1 MLGGSIITYYMS
13 HTNNKQQIG
22 IWMVTSLVIGNM
34 IASGIFLLPSAL
46 AKFGGISIFGWIISG
61 VGALLIAMLF
71 SRLSK
76 LVPKTGGPYQY
87 PKEGFGEFVGFISGW
102 GYWGS
107 VVLSNASIAAVFT
120 GYFFVFIPSWQ
131 KSQIATVTITL
142 SAIWLLTWLNSRGVR
157 TGGKVQLVTTILKI
171 IPLFTLTI
179 AGLFYFN
186 VDHFMPLN
194 LSDQSNLG
202 AISAAVALTLFA
214 FLGIESA
221 TVPAGNV
228 RDPKRTIPRATLI
241 GTSITVVI
249 YILSSISIMGMVPP
263 EQLAQSTAPL
273 ADAAFM
279 IWGETGRYIVGFGAL
294 ASTFGALNGWI
305 LIQGQMPMSMA
316 EDKLLPPIFN
326 KLSKRDFPVT
336 GLVISSVLISIIVL
350 ANQSKGLV
358 ELFAILILLSTFL
371 TLVSY
376 LFSSMAE
383 VLILIKHKNDDWQ
396 KKLIPAFLIS
406 IPTFG
411 FSLWA
416 VYGSGLEVVFYGF
429 IALMLGT
436 PFYVWSKIEQN
447 RIKS

>member
-1 MLGGSIITYYMS
+1 MS
-13 HTNNKQQIG
+13 RTNNKQQIG
-22 IWMVTSLVIGNM
+22 IWIATSLVIGNM
-34 IASGIFLLPSAL
+34 IASGIFLLPSNL
-46 AKFGGISIFGWIISG
+46 AKYGGISIFGWVISG
-61 VGALLIAMLF
+61 VGAMLVAMLF
-71 SRLSK
+71 GRLSK

-87 PKEGFGEFVGFISGW
+87 PKEGFGEFIGFLSGW

-120 GYFFVFIPSWQ
+120 GYFFVFMPSLQ
-131 KSQIATVTITL
+131 NSQFSTVTITL
-142 SAIWLLTWLNSRGVR
+142 TAVWLLTWLNSKGVR
-157 TGGKVQLVTTILKI
+157 TGGKIQLVTTILKI
-171 IPLFTLTI
+171 VPLFALTI
-179 AGLFYFN
+179 AGLFYFTPEY
-186 VDHFMPLN
+186 FTPLN
-194 LSDQSNLG
+194 LSGESDIG

-214 FLGIESA
+214 FLGVESA

-263 EQLAQSTAPL
+263 EQLANSTAPL

-279 IWGETGRYIVGFGAL
+279 IWGDTGRYIVAFGAL

-316 EDKLLPPIFN
+316 EDQLFPPIFK
-326 KLSKRDFPVT
+326 KLSKREFPVT
-336 GLVISSVLISIIVL
+336 GLVISSTLITIIVL

-358 ELFAILILLSTFL
+358 ELFATLILLSTFL
-371 TLVSY
+371 TLISY

-383 VLILIKHKNDDWQ
+383 VLILVKHKNDDWQ
-396 KKLIPAFLIS
+396 KKLIPAFLIG
-406 IPTFG
+406 IPTFA

-429 IALMLGT
+429 ITLMLGT
-436 PFYVWSKIEQN
+436 PFYVWSKIEQSRN
-447 RIKS
+447 K